1 MMLAKK
7 LSVCWLKGLYTDFS
21 GDTSCINLFCDSR
34 SAIHL
39 TKDQMFH
46 ERTKH
51 IDSNTIM
58 FVKLLQRA
66 D

>member
-1 MMLAKK
+1 MLAKK
-7 LSVCWLKGLYTDFS
+7 LSVCWLKGLYTEFS

-46 ERTKH
+46 ERTNH
-51 IDSNTIM
+51 IGSNTIM